1 MCLYTRWQKK
11 AAVFFYTNPIMKY
24 RIVRIL
30 ITAAL
35 FLVATATYAQN
46 AFKVNLRLVDEK
58 TGEPVGFATTSLT
71 VKDATEAL
79 KYVLTDSDGK
89 SEFTKVKKGT
99 YVLKAE
105 IMGYKAHLQE
115 ITVDKNLDLGV
126 IKMAED
132 VETLDAASV
141 SAVGNPIVVK
151 KDTIE
156 YTASSFKTS
165 DNDMLEDLLKKLP
178 GVEVNSDGSITAN
191 GETITKITIDGKTF
205 FLDDPQLASKN
216 LPAKMIEK
224 VKVVERKSEQAQFTG
239 IDDGQEEF
247 IIDLSIYKG
256 MMDGWFGNLSGGGGH
271 DVPDKGY
278 YNDEHKFADEGW
290 RYQAGAIVGNFKDHS
305 QLTLILNA
313 NNTNN
318 RGFNDLAGGMMGG
331 MMGGGMRGGGMMG
344 GGMGG
349 AMMGGGGMMGGMGGG
364 ITSSWMGG
372 VNGAWDLFD
381 GDMELSGNYLY
392 NGSNSYTEQ
401 ESHQITY
408 LDGGSQLIND
418 ETGTSTRNTGGH
430 RFGIRL
436 DHEFS
441 PNSSILF
448 EPQFNFGGGDFNE
461 YSDFA
466 TNTISKDGVESK
478 TNNGFSTSYGDNEN
492 WTASGRFLYRQR
504 LGKAGRTVSLN
515 ANYNFS
521 NNDMTSFNQSLTQ
534 VDADKD
540 NQWDANPEIVNQ
552 KYLQNSKSSS
562 LTGRLVYTEPLIDKL
577 YLEAS
582 YQYSWSRSN
591 NTKDA
596 FNSGSNQFGDGFIL
610 YDPTNESPDADY
622 SNQILNQNINQRA
635 GVTFSWQTDKLT
647 AQLGAS
653 ANPTHTYNE
662 TNGETYESN
671 VVNWAPEARI
681 RFYFNDYTNMMLNY
695 NGRSSQPSTSQLM
708 PVPDNTNP
716 LSVSLGNPYLQPYFN
731 HNARWNFGY
740 TDMSSFMSIN
750 GNISGGMVQNAITN
764 AQWYDNAGVQ
774 YSIPVNGPGTYNAN
788 AMLMINSPLGMSNF
802 SIMSMTN
809 ARYNQ
814 STSYIGASNFDSDRY
829 YDAGTVSFD
838 YDSFHN
844 DFDGLLNDGKLT
856 ENNTMTT
863 GVMQMLRLTY
873 RNDVIELIAGGR
885 TNMSKSWYTMNSIN
899 QKATWTNNASF
910 EMNWT
915 LPFGMNL
922 ITDINYNWYNGYTT
936 PQDPEFVWNAEIT
949 QLLFDN
955 KCTLALRAYDLLNQ
969 AKTLTV
975 TDNSNYHLESRSN
988 TLGRYVVIAF
998 TYRFGTFGGNRGNR
1012 GPGMGMG
1019 RGGMRGGPGGMGGG
1033 RMGGGM
1039 PPMGGGRP
1047 PMMR

>member
-1 MCLYTRWQKK
+1 
-11 AAVFFYTNPIMKY
+11 MKN

-30 ITAAL
+30 ITVAFSL
-35 FLVATATYAQN
+35 MATAAYAQN
-46 AFKVNLRLVDEK
+46 SFKVSLKLVDAN
-58 TGEPVGFATTSLT
+58 TNEPVSFATTSLT
-71 VKDATEAL
+71 LAGADEAA
-79 KYVLTDSDGK
+79 KYVLTDTEGK
-89 SEFTKVKKGT
+89 SDFTKVKKGT
-99 YVLKAE
+99 YTLKAE
-105 IMGYKAHLQE
+105 IMGYKAHVQE
-115 ITVDKNLDLGV
+115 ITVDKNIDLGV

-132 VETLDAASV
+132 VEALDAASV
-141 SAVGNPIVVK
+141 TAVGNPIIVK
-151 KDTIE
+151 KDTVE

-178 GVEVNSDGSITAN
+178 GIEVSSDGSITAN

-224 VKVVERKSEQAQFTG
+224 VKVVERKSDQAQFTG

-256 MMDGWFGNLSGGGGH
+256 MMDGWFGNVTAGAGH
-271 DVPDKGY
+271 DAPDKGY
-278 YNDEHKFADEGW
+278 YNEDHKFAEEGW
-290 RYQAGAIVGNFKDHS
+290 RYQGGAIVGNFKDHS

-331 MMGGGMRGGGMMG
+331 MMGGGGMR
-344 GGMGG
+344 
-349 AMMGGGGMMGGMGGG
+349 GGMGGG

-392 NGSNSYTEQ
+392 NGSNSYVEQ
-401 ESHQITY
+401 ESHKITY
-408 LDGGSQLIND
+408 KNDGSHLLND
-418 ETGTSTRNTGGH
+418 ESGTSTRNTGGH
-430 RFGIRL
+430 RIGIRL

-441 PNSSILF
+441 PSSSILF
-448 EPQFNFGGGDFNE
+448 EPQFNFGGGDFSE
-461 YSDFA
+461 FSDFA
-466 TNTISKDGVESK
+466 TNTLGVDGIERK
-478 TNNGFSTSYGDNEN
+478 TNQGFNTSYGDNKN

-504 LGKAGRTVSLN
+504 LGKAGRTLSLN

-521 NNDMTSFNQSLTQ
+521 NNDMTSYNQSLTQ
-534 VDADKD
+534 VDLNKD
-540 NQWDANPEIVNQ
+540 NEWDQNPTIVNQ
-552 KYLQNSKSSS
+552 MYLQNSKSSS
-562 LTGRLVYTEPLIDKL
+562 LTGRLVYTEPLMENL

-591 NTKDA
+591 SLKDA
-596 FNSGSNQFGDGFIL
+596 FDSGTNEFGDGFII
-610 YDPTNESPDADY
+610 YDPIGATPNAEY
-622 SNQILNQNINQRA
+622 SNSILNENINQRA
-635 GVTFSWQTDKLT
+635 GITFSWQTDKLT
-647 AQLGAS
+647 AQLGAA
-653 ANPTHTYNE
+653 ANPTHTYNK

-671 VVNWAPEARI
+671 VVNWSPEARI
-681 RFYFNDYTNMMLNY
+681 RFYFNDYTNMQLNY

-716 LSVSLGNPYLQPYFN
+716 ISVSLGNPYLQPYFN

-740 TDMSSFMSIN
+740 TNMSSFMSIN

-764 AQWYDNAGVQ
+764 AQWYDQASVQ

-788 AMLMINSPLGMSNF
+788 AMLMINAPLGLSNF

-814 STSYIGASNFDSDRY
+814 STSYIGNDNLATDKY
-829 YDAGTVSFD
+829 YDAANVTFD
-838 YDSFHN
+838 YEAFN
-844 DFDGLLNDGKLT
+844 RDFPDLGKT
-856 ENNTMTT
+856 DAFTKNNTMTT

-873 RNDVIELIAGGR
+873 RNDVVELVAGGR
-885 TNMSKSWYTMNSIN
+885 TNMSKSWYTMNSVN

-922 ITDINYNWYNGYTT
+922 ITDVNYNWYNGYSS
-936 PQDPEFVWNAEIT
+936 PQKSEFVWNAEIT
-949 QLLFDN
+949 QLLFNN
-955 KCTLALRAYDLLNQ
+955 KCTIALRAYDLLNQ
-969 AKTLTV
+969 AKNLTV
-975 TDNSNYHLESRSN
+975 SDVSNYHLESRSN
-988 TLGRYVVIAF
+988 TLGRYVVVAF
-998 TYRFGTFGGNRGNR
+998 TYRFGTFGNNRGGR

-1019 RGGMRGGPGGMGGG
+1019 RGGMRGGPAGGP
-1033 RMGGGM
+1033 MGGGM
-1039 PPMGGGRP
+1039 RGGMGRGPMGPPAGG
-1047 PMMR
+1047 MMR